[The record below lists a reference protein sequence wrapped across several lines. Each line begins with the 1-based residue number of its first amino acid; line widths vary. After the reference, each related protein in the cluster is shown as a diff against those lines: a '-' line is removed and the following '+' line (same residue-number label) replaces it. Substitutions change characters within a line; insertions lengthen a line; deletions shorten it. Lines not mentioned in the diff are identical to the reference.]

1 MAIFIFAIVISSVYG
16 AYRSTFR
23 VTDSTESV
31 VEFSNMA
38 RIALERITGDLESVH
53 LGNGGSLQGERNEG
67 ATGRSDRL
75 TFTSAAHLVFSRTER
90 AAGYAMIRY
99 ATEVDE
105 ESGLLQ
111 LYRIDVPVRPGVGP
125 EIDEEKGFLLCDS
138 LAEIQYSYV
147 DTEGNEH
154 EEWDSG
160 ERGMVEEDGTR
171 TGNFPVM
178 IRLTLRFA
186 KSADTEENTVFTTA
200 VALPLPHGAETP

>member
-1 MAIFIFAIVISSVYG
+1 
-16 AYRSTFR
+16 
-23 VTDSTESV
+23 
-31 VEFSNMA
+31 
-38 RIALERITGDLESVH
+38 
-53 LGNGGSLQGERNEG
+53 
-67 ATGRSDRL
+67 
-75 TFTSAAHLVFSRTER
+75 
-90 AAGYAMIRY
+90 MIRY

-171 TGNFPVM
+171 TEFRSM